1 MAVKCDPVPDERDWP
16 APACG
21 ARNSYTGRA
30 LLELGNT
37 FFDAGEHVAAMPF
50 YLESARA
57 AHPHDLEQE
66 KGLRTN

>member
-1 MAVKCDPVPDERDWP
+1 
-16 APACG
+16 
-21 ARNSYTGRA
+21 
-30 LLELGNT
+30 
-37 FFDAGEHVAAMPF
+37 MPF